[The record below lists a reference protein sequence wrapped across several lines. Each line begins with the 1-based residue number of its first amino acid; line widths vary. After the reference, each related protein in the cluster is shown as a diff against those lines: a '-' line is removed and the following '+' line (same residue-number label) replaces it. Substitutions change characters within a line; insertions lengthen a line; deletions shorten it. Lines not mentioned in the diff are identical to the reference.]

1 MAIDY
6 DFDLTKD
13 EAVLRTVDGITFH
26 VAQDGLAKWID
37 SPNRIGLLALTTQRL
52 LFCWEEGTFKKRQ
65 ETVSIAL
72 SQIRSRDS
80 KYQIIISMPK
90 SFGGPFSMTVYALD
104 QQYTFEIPLLKRMA
118 IDDLVNAANEI
129 AFGVSSKKSAASLV
143 KGREGVKVGK
153 ALSGAFNSAKPVI
166 KDAADAAKPFVP
178 LAAEVVS
185 VAFPGVRAISD
196 ALSEA
201 ASKSGKDVS
210 LSSSENSGELASDAK
225 AETVTKSEDSLDTLI
240 KLKELLDG
248 GILTQEEFDAKKR
261 QLLGL

>member
-1 MAIDY
+1 MAMDY

-26 VAQDGLAKWID
+26 VSQEGLAKWID
-37 SPNRIGLLALTTQRL
+37 SPNRIGLLALTNQRL
-52 LFCWEEGTFKKRQ
+52 LFCWEEGTFKKHQ
-65 ETVSIAL
+65 ESVSIAL
-72 SQIRSRDS
+72 SQIRSRDN
-80 KYQIIISMPK
+80 KLQIIISMPK

-104 QQYTFEIPLLKRMA
+104 QQYTFEIPLLKRVA

-129 AFGVSSKKSAASLV
+129 AFGASSKKSAVSSM

-153 ALSGAFNSAKPVI
+153 VLSGALNSAKPVI

-185 VAFPGVRAISD
+185 AAFPGVRAVSD
-196 ALSEA
+196 VLSEA
-201 ASKSGKDVS
+201 ASKSGKDAGQ
-210 LSSSENSGELASDAK
+210 SSSTNDVELASDAK
-225 AETVTKSEDSLDTLI
+225 TETVTKSEDPLDTLI